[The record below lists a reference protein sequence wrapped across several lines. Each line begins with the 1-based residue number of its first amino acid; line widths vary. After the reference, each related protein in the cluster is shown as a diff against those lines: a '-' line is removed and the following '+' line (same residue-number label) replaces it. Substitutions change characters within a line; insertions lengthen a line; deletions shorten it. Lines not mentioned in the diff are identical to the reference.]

1 MQIIGLPEH
10 LKNYSLAYFEY
21 FATGEGITIQ
31 AEILNDG
38 KQRTTI
44 GFSKMEPEIIP
55 CVISIEQHGQTYL
68 EWNPEFK
75 MRFLEC
81 FGATMWAAFQNCCGL
96 AKNVLDLKLNMHYN
110 LS

>member
-10 LKNYSLAYFEY
+10 LKNYSLAYFECY
-21 FATGEGITIQ
+21 ATGEGLIIQ
-31 AEILNDG
+31 AELLNN
-38 KQRTTI
+38 KQVPSI
-44 GFSKMEPEIIP
+44 GYSEIPVEKIP
-55 CVISIEQHGQTYL
+55 CVVELVRENQTYL
-68 EWNPEFK
+68 DWNPTFK

-81 FGATMWAAFQNCCGL
+81 FGAAMWSAFQNCCGL